1 MAYYIY
7 NGKKHSI
14 SNLKN
19 MEKRCSCN
27 ADYYTFIENPINI
40 QLKKGKE
47 PTVFKS
53 TTKEPVKESYTR
65 AISFKG
71 CICELDKISKSYS
84 IKGALIPTQYNWSTI
99 EFNKETGKRCM
110 GKLRAERYFKW
121 HTNWKKV

>member
-1 MAYYIY
+1 
-7 NGKKHSI
+7 
-14 SNLKN
+14 
-19 MEKRCSCN
+19 MEERCSCN

-71 CICELDKISKSYS
+71 CICELDKISENYS
-84 IKGALIPTQYNWSTI
+84 NKRCFNTKHNITGAHQNLTKKLEKDAWVNYVQKDILNGILI
-99 EFNKETGKRCM
+99 GKRCEM
-110 GKLRAERYFKW
+110 VIEI
-121 HTNWKKV
+121 